1 MNGAMGFG
9 NHRTEGDGHDFVRA
23 SRDLR
28 KDVGVMSTVLS
39 SRNELK
45 QQIQHLLAEDL
56 LAVNALLEQQFRN
69 PNMFVQD
76 VAQHVGRFQGKRI
89 RPILTLLSAK
99 LFSLTQAAA
108 ENAHRLAA
116 VVEMIHTATLV
127 HDDVI
132 DDADLRR
139 HVSTVHRRWNT
150 ETSVLFGDYLFS
162 KAFHLAATTGDAEAC
177 RLIGRATDRTCEG
190 ELNQIAARLE
200 QSTSE
205 ADYFR
210 VISGKTGQLFSVSCL
225 LGARAAGATC
235 SEQSRLK
242 IFGNRIGLAFQVAD
256 DVLDLTES
264 AESTGK
270 DAANDL
276 SNHRLTLPLL
286 RALKLASEND
296 RKRLRELLF
305 SSEVADHLR
314 LREEPLVRQGI
325 ESAQASAELL
335 ISRAIRCLRPLPNC
349 PARHALEAI
358 ARFAIHRST

>member
-1 MNGAMGFG
+1 MLATSNGKVPVPILSVIQ
-9 NHRTEGDGHDFVRA
+9 E
-23 SRDLR
+23 SLS
-28 KDVGVMSTVLS
+28 KDECVMSTVVS

-45 QQIQHLLAEDL
+45 QQIQHLLADDL
-56 LAVNALLEQQFRN
+56 LAVNALLERQFRN

-99 LFSLTQAAA
+99 LCAPSQPAR
-108 ENAHRLAA
+108 ENAYRLAA

-132 DDADLRR
+132 DDSDLRR

-205 ADYFR
+205 SDYFR
-210 VISGKTGQLFSVSCL
+210 VISGKTGQLFAVSCL
-225 LGARAAGATC
+225 LGARAAGATV
-235 SEQSRLK
+235 SEQSLLK
-242 IFGNRIGLAFQVAD
+242 IFGNRIGLAFQIAD

-264 AESTGK
+264 AASTGK
-270 DAANDL
+270 DAGNDL
-276 SNHRLTLPLL
+276 CNHRMTLPLL
-286 RALKLASEND
+286 RALKLASEVD

-305 SSEVADHLR
+305 SSEAVDHQR
-314 LREEPLVRQGI
+314 LRGEPLVRQGI

-335 ISRAIRCLRPLPNC
+335 VARAIRCLHPLPNG
-349 PARHALEAI
+349 PARYALESI
-358 ARFAIHRST
+358 AKFAIRRST